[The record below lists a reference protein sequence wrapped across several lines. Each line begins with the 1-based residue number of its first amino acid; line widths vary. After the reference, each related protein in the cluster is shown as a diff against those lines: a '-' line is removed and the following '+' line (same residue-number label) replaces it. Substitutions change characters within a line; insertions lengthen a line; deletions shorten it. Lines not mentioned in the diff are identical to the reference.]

1 MNPWQPKR
9 TKRAELA
16 SIVWLEMYYWKVATC
31 VTKETEPSLIVVV
44 RGKQLSVINVRELVL
59 QLLVVMGADLV
70 LVPQR
75 RIVKERVTE
84 ILVVRIRALQQVGK
98 ALMERIYVLA
108 VKI

>member
-1 MNPWQPKR
+1 
-9 TKRAELA
+9 
-16 SIVWLEMYYWKVATC
+16 

-59 QLLVVMGADLV
+59 QPLVVVGADLV
-70 LVPQR
+70 LVLQR

-84 ILVVRIRALQQVGK
+84 IHVVQIRALHQVGR
-98 ALMERIYVLA
+98 ALMERKYVLA